1 MKPSRERE
9 AAKPAATAERRS
21 ILIIGCDR
29 GLRVSLAS
37 FERRGF
43 QLTMAASGA
52 EGVAAFKHAGADLVM
67 LSLPIADA
75 GAAEVLARLRALDP
89 RVVVVAT
96 GRDGDVAGP
105 PDAVRL
111 GIDELIDEVADNLP
125 KALSAIGVLVGA
137 RKEDEEL
144 RYMRKKA
151 GAGAAG
157 WEAFVGQSPA
167 MQRVFATVQ
176 QLCRRTSAGQT
187 PTILLTGETGTGK
200 GLLARCIHY
209 NSVRRNHPFVE
220 VNCAAIPQTLIESEL
235 LGNER
240 GAFTD
245 ARSSRTGLF
254 ETADGGT
261 IFLDEI
267 GSLPLDMQAKLLTVV
282 EEKTVRRL
290 GGHKAARID
299 VQVVSAT
306 HETLSAMVAGGSF
319 RADLYHRLNV
329 VSVEMP
335 ALRQRGRDA
344 VLLAESFIDAFC
356 REYGIPPRRLTD
368 EACRLLTQYPWPGNV
383 RELKN
388 RIERIIL
395 LEDGQWVEARQ
406 LGIAAPAS
414 TVLVEDG
421 EWSFSLP
428 PHGIAL
434 DRIEREILRQALER
448 FEWNVSRA
456 ARYLSISRQTLI
468 YRMKKHKLTR
478 ERLYKASA

>member
-1 MKPSRERE
+1 MPEK
-9 AAKPAATAERRS
+9 RS
-21 ILIIGCDR
+21 ILIIGYER
-29 GLRVSLAS
+29 GLRASLAS

-43 QLTMAASGA
+43 QLTLAPRAA
-52 EGVAAFKHAGADLVM
+52 EGLDAFRQSGADLVV

-75 GAAEVLARLRALDP
+75 GAAAVLAELRALDP
-89 RVVVVAT
+89 RIVVVAT
-96 GRDGDVAGP
+96 GGDADVAGP
-105 PDAVRL
+105 SDAVRL
-111 GIDELIDEVADNLP
+111 GIDELIDDIAGNLP
-125 KALSAIGVLVGA
+125 KALSAIGILVGV

-144 RYMRKKA
+144 RYMRRKA

-176 QLCRRTSAGQT
+176 QLCRRTSSGQT
-187 PTILLTGETGTGK
+187 PTILITGETGTGK

-209 NSVRRNHPFVE
+209 NSVRRNQPFVE
-220 VNCAAIPQTLIESEL
+220 INCAAIPQTLIESEL
-235 LGNER
+235 LGYER

-267 GSLPLDMQAKLLTVV
+267 GSLPLDLQAKLLTVV
-282 EEKTVRRL
+282 EEKMVRRL
-290 GGHKAARID
+290 GGRKATRID

-306 HETLSAMVAGGSF
+306 HEALATMVARGTF

-335 ALRQRGRDA
+335 ALRHRDHDA
-344 VLLAESFIDAFC
+344 VLLAEAFIASFC
-356 REYGIPPRRLTD
+356 REYGITARRLTE
-368 EACRLLTQYPWPGNV
+368 EARRLVTQYGWPGNV

-395 LEDGQWVEARQ
+395 LEDGEWIEARHFE
-406 LGIAAPAS
+406 IAPS
-414 TVLVEDG
+414 TSTSLLHDG

-428 PHGIAL
+428 PNGIAL

-448 FEWNVSRA
+448 FQWNVSRA

-468 YRMKKHKLTR
+468 YRMKKHKLQR
-478 ERLYKASA
+478 ALLYKVSA